1 MCEVLPR
8 RPNNEHVM
16 HQLFS
21 ANRTRF
27 EFNRSTEDF
36 PSPWNLPQ
44 ALRPTERAY
53 KRDAYPKRAML
64 SEGLRASVKFVVVL
78 YFVIVMR
85 LFWHDTSSHSMS
97 NSPIRLG
104 PS

>member
-1 MCEVLPR
+1 V
-8 RPNNEHVM
+8 V
-16 HQLFS
+16 F
-21 ANRTRF
+21 
-27 EFNRSTEDF
+27 
-36 PSPWNLPQ
+36 LPQ

-85 LFWHDTSSHSMS
+85 TATLRKRPYWHDTSSHSMS

>member
-1 MCEVLPR
+1 MR
-8 RPNNEHVM
+8 F
-16 HQLFS
+16 LFS
-21 ANRTRF
+21 ANKRRLT
-27 EFNRSTEDF
+27 FNRSTEDLDL
-36 PSPWNLPQ
+36 PRKLPQ

-85 LFWHDTSSHSMS
+85 TATLRRDYSGTT
-97 NSPIRLG
+97 PPAIQCQILL
-104 PS
+104 